1 MSNPLCRIQNRRL
14 AASLGAAVLLAV
26 PASSPASAAGSPSAG
41 GFQDPARLVDAAVA
55 QVQDTIIRL
64 REHIHQY
71 PELGNREFNTAAL
84 VADHLRALDFDD
96 VRTGVA
102 HTGVV
107 GLLKG
112 GRPGPVVAV
121 RADMDALPVTED
133 TPYPFKS
140 TVRTTYLGQEVGVM
154 HACGHDIHVAVQL
167 GVASVLASMRDEL
180 PGTVKFIFQPAE
192 EGPPPGED
200 GGARMMVAEGVLTDP
215 APSAI
220 FGLHSFAEMEVGKVG
235 FSVGPALAAVDH
247 FKIKVVGKQSH
258 GAAPHLSVDPVVMA
272 SQAVAAFQTIRSR
285 NLSPLEPSV
294 ITVGIVRG
302 GTRFNI
308 IPDVVEMEGTV
319 RTYNPEVRDAVE
331 RRMGEILAG
340 IAAAGGGSY
349 ELDYDR
355 GTPATINDPALA
367 AQMLP
372 TLVGLLGE
380 ENVLDLEPTMGGEDF
395 AYFANE
401 VPGFFFRLGQVVPG
415 GSSGGH
421 HTPDFQADNS
431 AVPVGI
437 RAMTHLLLDYLKAG
451 RPGDATPLDDTRTPT
466 LP

>member
-1 MSNPLCRIQNRRL
+1 MRRFSAL
-14 AASLGAAVLLAV
+14 LGAVLVGA
-26 PASSPASAAGSPSAG
+26 
-41 GFQDPARLVDAAVA
+41 AAVHAPAEA
-55 QVQDTIIRL
+55 QNARVDEVLAEVRDTIIRL

-71 PELGNREFNTAAL
+71 PELGNREFKTAEL
-84 VADHLRALDFDD
+84 VANHLRSLGFDE
-96 VRTGVA
+96 VRTGIA

-107 GLLKG
+107 GILRG

-200 GGARMMVAEGVLTDP
+200 GGARMMVAEGVLEDP

-235 FSVGPALAAVDH
+235 FTSGPALAAVDH
-247 FKIKVVGKQSH
+247 FKIRIVGQQSH
-258 GAAPHLSVDPVVMA
+258 GAAPHLGIDPVVMA
-272 SQAVAAFQTIRSR
+272 SQAVTAFQTIRSR
-285 NLSPLEPSV
+285 NLPPLEPSV
-294 ITVGIVRG
+294 VTVGIIRG

-308 IPDVVEMEGTV
+308 IPAVVEMEGTV
-319 RTYNPEVRDAVE
+319 RTYDPDVRDAVE
-331 RRMGEILAG
+331 QRMAEILAG
-340 IAAAGGGSY
+340 IAAAGGGTF

-355 GTPATINDPALA
+355 GTPATINDPALGE
-367 AQMLP
+367 QMLP
-372 TLVGLLGE
+372 SLVRAVGAG
-380 ENVLDLEPTMGGEDF
+380 NVVDLDPTMGGEDF

-401 VPGFFFRLGQVVPG
+401 VPGFFFRLGQVRPG

-437 RAMTHLLLDYLKAG
+437 RAMTNLLLDYLEAG
-451 RPGDATPLDDTRTPT
+451 RPATGQSGWSR
-466 LP
+466 

>member
-1 MSNPLCRIQNRRL
+1 MSNSPRRIQNRRL

-84 VADHLRALDFDD
+84 VADHLRALGFDD

-247 FKIKVVGKQSH
+247 FKIKIVGKQSH

-340 IAAAGGGSY
+340 ITAAGGGSY

>member
-1 MSNPLCRIQNRRL
+1 MI
-14 AASLGAAVLLAV
+14 ASLGAAFLVAV
-26 PASSPASAAGSPSAG
+26 PASLPASAAGSLSAG
-41 GFQDPARLVDAAVA
+41 GLQDPARLVDVAVA

-84 VADHLRALDFDD
+84 VADHLRALGFDE

-272 SQAVAAFQTIRSR
+272 AQAVAAFQTIRSR

-319 RTYNPEVRDAVE
+319 RTYNPDVRDAVE
-331 RRMGEILAG
+331 RRMGEILEG
-340 IAAAGGGSY
+340 ITAAGGGSY

-372 TLVGLLGE
+372 TLVDLLGE
-380 ENVLDLEPTMGGEDF
+380 QNVLDLEPTMGGEDF

-451 RPGDATPLDDTRTPT
+451 SPAT
-466 LP
+466 